1 MPCASMDEKHIN
13 SEDENKKDYFQSYDD
28 FEVIYDVSYPRLLS
42 NTKYAIKFCVIPSSD
57 LIDICNLN
65 LKVHR
70 LMLEDR
76 PRTLAYKNA
85 IEANDAVKNK
95 IVLGIT

>member
-1 MPCASMDEKHIN
+1 MDEHIN
-13 SEDENKKDYFQSYDD
+13 NGDITQKDYFQSYDD

-42 NTKYAIKFCVIPSSD
+42 NTMYFEFCFISSND

-85 IEANDAVKNK
+85 IEANDAVRNK

>member
-1 MPCASMDEKHIN
+1 MDETHTN

-42 NTKYAIKFCVIPSSD
+42 NIKFCFILSKD

-85 IEANDAVKNK
+85 IEANDAVRNK